1 MKTKLMSLLLAL
13 GMIVTVFA
21 GCGSS
26 AASSAA
32 PADSSPA
39 AEETAEAAEEPEA
52 VEEAAPAEEAA
63 PEEAAPVDEAK
74 DPTAVGDSAVEEALA
89 EIEIPDLELPLSE
102 EGITLTY
109 WQQKPGGAV
118 SSVAPNGYFDY
129 PHFQEAARQ
138 TGVTLDFIQAEF
150 MTANEQF
157 NLMVASQDYPDIF
170 GNFNSLYSAGDDNG
184 IEEEIILALEDYEDL
199 FPHYQKYRTS
209 TKFLETATSTS
220 EGHISGF
227 YELMSDFIGPFFGMM
242 GRGDW
247 IEELGMDMPET
258 YDELHELLLAMQDKY
273 GCTTTI
279 YLDSAA
285 VGNDNFLAAG
295 YGIACMLATNAKESY
310 WMVQDGVVTDGIT
323 GEGYKEYLTMLH
335 QWYEEKLI
343 SSDFTNAAGAMS
355 ADGMGEITSGNCG
368 VFFNGA
374 PMMSMYSAN
383 SDDPNLRIVGMP
395 DPVKEKGEKTHVDTT
410 EFDFGAERMSIS
422 TKCENPEIAIQ
433 YCDYWFTD
441 AGIQLANYGVEGE
454 SCEVVDGVAQ
464 FTDLVL
470 NNPDLAAG
478 DAISFYTGRNSTPSW
493 SSNSKLLV
501 SYNEDESAA
510 FDTWAASRD
519 NRDAYPYVAQL
530 TIDETYEISK
540 LAADYE
546 SYALECRDKFIV
558 GDMDIE
564 TEYEA
569 YEESVREMGL
579 TRALEIK
586 QDAYDRYMEQ

>member
-1 MKTKLMSLLLAL
+1 MKRTQLTALFLTLALLLTL
-13 GMIVTVFA
+13 LA

-26 AASSAA
+26 AASA
-32 PADSSPA
+32 PADEAASQSAEAVEAA
-39 AEETAEAAEEPEA
+39 AEGAPEAAEAEA
-52 VEEAAPAEEAA
+52 TEAEAPASAEEEAPAEEAL
-63 PEEAAPVDEAK
+63 PE
-74 DPTAVGDSAVEEALA
+74 
-89 EIEIPDLELPLSE
+89 LELPLTE
-102 EGITLTY
+102 EGATLTY
-109 WQQKPGGAV
+109 WQTKPGGSV
-118 SSVAPNGYFDY
+118 SSLAPNGYEDY
-129 PHFQEAARQ
+129 PHFQAAAEM
-138 TGVTLDFIQAEF
+138 TGVTLEFIQAEF

-157 NLMVASQDYPDIF
+157 NLMVAAQDYPDIF

-184 IEEEIILALEDYEDL
+184 IEEEIILPLEDYVDL
-199 FPHYQKYRTS
+199 FPHYQHYRTS
-209 TKFLETATSTS
+209 SKFLETATMTS

-247 IEELGMDMPET
+247 IDELDMEIPET
-258 YDELHELLLAMQDKY
+258 YDELHELLLAMQAKY
-273 GCTTTI
+273 GCTTAI

-310 WMVQDGVVTDGIT
+310 WMVQDGTVVDGIT

-335 QWYEEKLI
+335 QWYEEGLI
-343 SSDFTNAAGAMS
+343 SRDFTNAAGAMS
-355 ADGMGEITSGNCG
+355 PDGMAEITSGNCG

-374 PMMSMYSAN
+374 PMMSMYAAS
-383 SDDPNLRIVGMP
+383 SDDPNLRIIGLP

-422 TKCENPEIAIQ
+422 TKCEDPELAMQ
-433 YCDYWFTD
+433 YCDFWFTD
-441 AGIQLANYGVEGE
+441 AGIQLANYGAEGL

-470 NNPDLAAG
+470 NNPDVAAG

-501 SYNEDESAA
+501 SYNEDEAGA
-510 FDTWAASRD
+510 FDTWAACRD

-530 TIDETYEISK
+530 TVDETYEISK

-564 TEYEA
+564 ADYAA
-569 YEESVREMGL
+569 YEDAVREMGL

-586 QDAYDRYMEQ
+586 QDAYDRYVAE

>member
-1 MKTKLMSLLLAL
+1 M
-13 GMIVTVFA
+13 V
-21 GCGSS
+21 
-26 AASSAA
+26 
-32 PADSSPA
+32 
-39 AEETAEAAEEPEA
+39 
-52 VEEAAPAEEAA
+52 
-63 PEEAAPVDEAK
+63 
-74 DPTAVGDSAVEEALA
+74 
-89 EIEIPDLELPLSE
+89 
-102 EGITLTY
+102 
-109 WQQKPGGAV
+109 
-118 SSVAPNGYFDY
+118 
-129 PHFQEAARQ
+129 
-138 TGVTLDFIQAEF
+138 
-150 MTANEQF
+150 ANEQF
-157 NLMVASQDYPDIF
+157 NLMIAAQDYPDIF
-170 GNFNSLYSAGDDNG
+170 GNFNSLYTDGDDNG

-209 TKFLETATSTS
+209 TNFLETATTTA
-220 EGHISGF
+220 EGHVSGF

-247 IEELGMDMPET
+247 IEELGMGTPET
-258 YDELHELLLAMQDKY
+258 YDELHELLLAMKDKY
-273 GCTTTI
+273 GCTTAI
-279 YLDSAA
+279 YLDSSA

-310 WMVQDGVVTDGIT
+310 WMVQDGTVVDGIT

-335 QWYEEKLI
+335 QWYQEGLI
-343 SSDFTNAAGAMS
+343 SKDFADAAGAMS
-355 ADGMGEITSGNCG
+355 PDGMAEITSGNCG

-383 SDDPNLRIVGMP
+383 SDDPNLRIVGLP

-433 YCDYWFTD
+433 YCDFWFTD
-441 AGIQLANYGVEGE
+441 EGIQLANYGVEGE
-454 SCEVVDGVAQ
+454 SCEVVNGVAQ

-501 SYNEDESAA
+501 SYNEDEAGA
-510 FDTWAASRD
+510 FEIWASCRD

-530 TIDETYEISK
+530 TQEESYEISK
-540 LAADYE
+540 LASDYE
-546 SYALECRDKFIV
+546 TYALECRDKFIV
-558 GDMDIE
+558 GTMDIE
-564 TEYEA
+564 KEYEA
-569 YEESVREMGL
+569 YEEGVRTMGL

-586 QDAYDRYMEQ
+586 QAAYDRYMEK